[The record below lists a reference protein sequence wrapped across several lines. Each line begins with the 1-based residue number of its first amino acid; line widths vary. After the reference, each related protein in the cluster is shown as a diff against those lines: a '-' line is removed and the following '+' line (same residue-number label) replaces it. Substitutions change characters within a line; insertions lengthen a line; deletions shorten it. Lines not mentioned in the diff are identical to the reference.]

1 MAKNNNNNKRLYAN
15 ITTTVAVAIFIF
27 ACTCLNRQLSQLDA
41 RLRAVEV
48 KVAEIATVLGVR
60 TGPLSSSAGR
70 QDRHRPADPNKAGPI
85 RLIP

>member
-48 KVAEIATVLGVR
+48 KVAEIAAVLGIR
-60 TGPLSSSAGR
+60 DGQQTSSAGR
-70 QDRHRPADPNKAGPI
+70 LNRLRPADPNKAGTV